1 MKTKSPYNKNKREN
15 TSAKTSQPTAA
26 ENAAT
31 FPLSPLNMWM
41 MVGSVGLIVLGF
53 LLMLGSGTT
62 QEAFNPDIFSMRRIV
77 VGPLIS
83 FIGFVAMAF
92 AIIYNKRNASGTPTS
107 PENEN
112 PVSANPQ

>member
-1 MKTKSPYNKNKREN
+1 MKQKLNKNIAEKA
-15 TSAKTSQPTAA
+15 TPKAPQLTAA

-41 MVGSVGLIVLGF
+41 MVGSVVLIVLGF

-62 QEAFNPDIFSMRRIV
+62 QEAFNPDIFSTRRIV
-77 VGPLIS
+77 IGPLIS

-92 AIIYNKRNASGTPTS
+92 AIIYNNRSKKGDIQATAEDENTAATNA
-107 PENEN
+107 
-112 PVSANPQ
+112 